1 MSAPGVAFLAALKD
15 AADDAAAVE
24 KTYRSEAAERI
35 RALEQ
40 ARAFAYR
47 KWNVMRP
54 VVEAVTGAESE
65 EIAVAAGQ
73 AVLRSRLGWTSDSE
87 ARGAVLSQFAPVAAA
102 IFGLRSTIPDIDESA
117 SNVREAL
124 TAFEQWYTATYAV
137 PFWSLFEQ
145 PMPETPLVDF

>member
-1 MSAPGVAFLAALKD
+1 MSAPAAAFLVALKES
-15 AADDAAAVE
+15 ADSAAAVE
-24 KTYRSEAAERI
+24 KAYRSEAAERI

-54 VVEAVTGAESE
+54 VVEAVTGAESG
-65 EIAVAAGQ
+65 EIGVAAGQ

-87 ARGAVLSQFAPVAAA
+87 ARSAVLSHFAPIAKA
-102 IFGLRSTIPDIDESA
+102 IFGLRTTVGRDEPA
-117 SNVREAL
+117 ADVREAL
-124 TAFEQWYTATYAV
+124 AAFEQWYAATYAV

-145 PMPETPLVDF
+145 PMAETPLVDF